1 MIKRLHFEYR
11 LKELNMSKIVLAN
24 KLGITPAT
32 LHNKLNDTTK
42 FTTGELELLVKIGFI
57 KSLICE
63 L

>member
-1 MIKRLHFEYR
+1 
-11 LKELNMSKIVLAN
+11 MSKIVLAN

-42 FTTGELELLVKIGFI
+42 FTTGELESLVKIGFI
-57 KSLICE
+57 KSLTCE